1 MDSALVKDYI
11 LEWLGKT
18 LEEGVERDLVVS
30 NISSRATVIVGP
42 RRAGKTYFLYQIAQK
57 NKRED
62 VLYLNFED
70 TRLRNLRFTEI
81 REIIESLVSFQ

>member
-18 LEEGVERDLVVS
+18 LEEGVERDLIVS

-42 RRAGKTYFLYQIAQK
+42 RRAGKTYFFISNSPKKQTG
-57 NKRED
+57 RCP
-62 VLYLNFED
+62 
-70 TRLRNLRFTEI
+70 
-81 REIIESLVSFQ
+81 VSKL